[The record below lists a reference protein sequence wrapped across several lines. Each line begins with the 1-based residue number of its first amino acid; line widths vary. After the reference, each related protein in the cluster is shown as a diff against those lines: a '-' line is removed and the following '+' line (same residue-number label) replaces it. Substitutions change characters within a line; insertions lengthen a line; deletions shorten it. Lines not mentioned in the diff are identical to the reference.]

1 MKNAKLTQ
9 SFLSLLAVAIVIVT
23 TVISVSSQAPAAKA
37 PVVFTEK
44 DRAFALKYLNDTK
57 EDYVKQLTGLSDAQL
72 NFRAAEGRWTIAEV
86 AEHITVV
93 ESALMGMFS
102 APMAAKTLKCEDVPR
117 IADTALILAITN
129 RMQKFQ
135 APEQVRP
142 NGRWKTREDLLASFE
157 KTRAATV
164 EYVTANKAD
173 LRSTF
178 VQSPMGT
185 IDSFQGILFL
195 TGHSERHLLQLKEV
209 KADPNYP
216 KK

>member
-1 MKNAKLTQ
+1 MFAVTVLFSYAAFSQTPPAKT
-9 SFLSLLAVAIVIVT
+9 
-23 TVISVSSQAPAAKA
+23 

-44 DRAFALKYLNDTK
+44 DREFALKYLNDTK

-93 ESALMGMFS
+93 ETALYGMITTQAMKA
-102 APMAAKTLKCEDVPR
+102 APPKCEDVFR
-117 IADTALILAITN
+117 VGDTAIILAITN
-129 RMQKFQ
+129 RSQKFT

-157 KTRAATV
+157 KARNQTIEFMKT
-164 EYVTANKAD
+164 NKAD

-178 VQSPMGT
+178 MQNPFGM
-185 IDSFQGILFL
+185 IDSYQWFLFA
-195 TGHSERHLLQLKEV
+195 TGHSERHLAQLKEV
-209 KADPNYP
+209 KADPAYP